1 MNQNYRLRFD
11 QMRENHLTETE
22 TVSVTDDA
30 DYAEPGIT
38 RNVCFVW
45 PDGRR
50 AFFNYAYLTASDF
63 EPNGDKNRIRLTFS
77 SSRVALEGYGLERLF
92 MDFFQ
97 HLPRIVTVIDP
108 RYASRGTGH
117 TAIVM
122 DVVVS
127 RNDD

>member
-11 QMRENHLTETE
+11 QMRESHPTETE
-22 TVSVTDDA
+22 TIPVTDGA
-30 DYAEPGIT
+30 FYSEAGVT

-50 AFFNYAYLTASDF
+50 AFFNYAYLIASDF

-77 SSRVALEGYGLERLF
+77 SNKVELEGYGLEKLF

-97 HLPRIVTVIDP
+97 HLPRIVLITDP
-108 RYASRGTGH
+108 RYANQETGQ
-117 TAIVM
+117 AA
-122 DVVVS
+122 VVVDVIIS
-127 RNDD
+127 RSED